1 MVVFAI
7 FFALGVWLL
16 QQQAALPDFAWA
28 WLLLIYPFTLY
39 PSLLPGKNLF
49 VRSIRLLLLAAF
61 ACGLGF
67 YHAAWQ
73 AGQRLAVSLPDE
85 WQGRDIEVIGVVAE
99 LPRHYERGLRFSF
112 DVEQTLTPQASAPPH
127 IYLSTYS
134 DDKAKPLE
142 LRAGERWR
150 LTLRL
155 KQPHGAANPHGFDFE
170 AWALERNIR
179 AVGYVYNS
187 EKLLIEQL
195 AIRLSEQTTLTK
207 SLVMAGHPKGNNRR
221 IDELAQNT
229 LFRGLGYRIETWR
242 EAVRDKF
249 DATLGGAPYAGVL
262 SALAI
267 GDQNSIAPQQWQVFT
282 RTGVNHLMS
291 ISGLHITMLASLAFA
306 VAYWLWR
313 RSARLTLFLPAR
325 KAAALAALLAAIGYA
340 LLSGFA
346 VPAQRTVFMVG
357 AVAAALWLN
366 RNFSLGQIISIALLG
381 VLIPDPWAVMS
392 AGFWLSFGA
401 VALIL
406 YVTAHRLEKSHWLA
420 EYAHVQWAMTIGL
433 TPMLL
438 GLFQQASLVSPLA
451 NAIAIPL
458 VSLVV
463 VPLALLGAA
472 LPIEAPLWLAH
483 IVMDGVMRFLE
494 WLNAL
499 PQAVWTQ
506 HAPPAWSVAV
516 AMLGAMWILL
526 PRGFPARWLGFL
538 LLLPM
543 FLNTPEP
550 PAQGALRL
558 IVFDVGQGLAV
569 VAQTRQHAL
578 LYDTGPDFSGD
589 ADSGN
594 RILIPTMRA
603 LGIAE
608 LDGLILS
615 HNDTDHTGGTAS
627 IMQTIPVGWLSSSL
641 PIDSLKTV
649 RAELVEAHSPFDNA
663 FSPEHS
669 RRIRANGLQTA
680 IAQVENRRCH
690 DGESWSWDGVQ
701 FEMLHPAPDN
711 GGAKK
716 AHDNDLS
723 CVLRIS
729 TGKHSVLLAGDIEKN
744 SETRLLK
751 QHADNLS
758 TSLLVVPHH
767 GSKSSSSYEF
777 VAATL
782 PDYAVFTAGYR
793 NRFGHPREEVLQRYA
808 DSGAELLRSDEDG
821 AILVEMN
828 AQGLRVE
835 RYRKTHRR
843 YWTHSP

>member
-1 MVVFAI
+1 MFIFAI

-28 WLLLIYPFTLY
+28 WLLVFPFVLY
-39 PSLLPGKNLF
+39 FLLLRRSELPARSLR
-49 VRSIRLLLLAAF
+49 VLLLAAF
-61 ACGLGF
+61 ACAAGF

-73 AGQRLAVSLPDE
+73 AEQRLAVSLPDE
-85 WQGRDIEVIGVVAE
+85 WQGRDIEVVGVVAE
-99 LPRHYERGLRFSF
+99 LPRHYERGLRFNF
-112 DVEQTLTPQASAPPH
+112 DVEQTLTPRASVPEH

-134 DDKAKPLE
+134 DSKAKPLA
-142 LRAGERWR
+142 LKAGERWR

-155 KQPHGAANPHGFDFE
+155 KRPHGTANPHGFDFE
-170 AWALERNIR
+170 IWALERNIR
-179 AVGYVYNS
+179 ATGYVHN
-187 EKLLIEQL
+187 
-195 AIRLSEQTTLTK
+195 
-207 SLVMAGHPKGNNRR
+207 KGDNRR
-221 IDELAQNT
+221 IDALADG
-229 LFRGLGYRIETWR
+229 FGYRIETWR

-249 DATLGGAPYAGVL
+249 DTTLGDAPYAGVL

-267 GDQNSIAPQQWQVFT
+267 GDQNSILPAQWQVFT

-306 VAYWLWR
+306 AAYWLWR
-313 RSARLTLFLPAR
+313 RSVRLTLFLPAR
-325 KAAALAALLAAIGYA
+325 KAAALAALLTAISYA

-346 VPAQRTVFMVG
+346 VPAQRTVYMVG
-357 AVAAALWLN
+357 AVAAALWIN
-366 RNFSLGQIISIALLG
+366 RNFSLGQILSIALLG
-381 VLIPDPWAVMS
+381 VLIPDPWAVIS
-392 AGFWLSFGA
+392 VGFWLSFGA

-406 YVTAHRLEKSHWLA
+406 YVTAQRIGRSHWLV
-420 EYAHVQWAMTIGL
+420 EYANVQWAMAIGL
-433 TPMLL
+433 TPLLL
-438 GLFQQASLVSPLA
+438 GLFQQVSLVSPIA

-463 VPLALLGAA
+463 VPLVLLGAA
-472 LPIEAPLWLAH
+472 LPLEAPLWLAH
-483 IVMDGVMRFLE
+483 LTMDGVMRFLE

-506 HAPPAWSVAV
+506 HAPPAWSVAA
-516 AMLGAMWILL
+516 AMLGVMWILL

-569 VAQTRQHAL
+569 AAQTRQHAL
-578 LYDTGPDFSGD
+578 LYDTGPDFSGE

-594 RILIPTMRA
+594 RILIPTLRA
-603 LGIAE
+603 LGIAK

-615 HNDTDHTGGTAS
+615 HDDSDHTGGATS
-627 IMQTIPVGWLSSSL
+627 VMQAMPVGWVSSSL
-641 PIDSLKTV
+641 SDMHPLLQSV
-649 RAELVEAHSPFDNA
+649 AH
-663 FSPEHS
+663 
-669 RRIRANGLQTA
+669 T
-680 IAQVENRRCH
+680 RRCH
-690 DGESWSWDGVQ
+690 DGENWNWDGVQ
-701 FEMLHPAPDN
+701 FEILHPAH
-711 GGAKK
+711 GSSGTKK
-716 AHDNDLS
+716 THDNEQS

-729 TGKHSVLLAGDIEKN
+729 VGEHSILLAGDIEKN
-744 SETRLLK
+744 SEARLIRE
-751 QHADNLS
+751 HAGKLF
-758 TSLLVVPHH
+758 TSLLVAPHH
-767 GSKSSSSYEF
+767 GSKSSSSLDF

-782 PDYAVFTAGYR
+782 PDYVVFTAGYR

-821 AILVEMN
+821 AIMVEMN
-828 AQGLRVE
+828 AQGLQME

-843 YWTHSP
+843 YWTHK

>member
-1 MVVFAI
+1 MVIFAI

-16 QQQAALPDFAWA
+16 QQQAVLPDFAWA
-28 WLLLIYPFTLY
+28 WLLLIFPFALFH
-39 PSLLPGKNLF
+39 SLLRRSKLLA
-49 VRSIRLLLLAAF
+49 RSIRILLLAAL

-73 AGQRLAVSLPDE
+73 AEQRLAVSLADE
-85 WQGRDIEVIGVVAE
+85 WQGRDIEAIGVVAE
-99 LPRHYERGLRFSF
+99 LPHHYERGLRFSF
-112 DVEQTLTPQASAPPH
+112 DVEQTLTPQASVPEH
-127 IYLSTYS
+127 IYLSTYF
-134 DDKAKPLE
+134 DRQAKPPE
-142 LRAGERWR
+142 LKAGERWR

-170 AWALERNIR
+170 MWALERNIR
-179 AVGYVYNS
+179 ATGYVHNS
-187 EKLLIEQL
+187 EKLL
-195 AIRLSEQTTLTK
+195 
-207 SLVMAGHPKGNNRR
+207 AGHPKGDNRR
-221 IDELAQNT
+221 IDERAPNT

-242 EAVRDKF
+242 ETVRDKF
-249 DATLGGAPYAGVL
+249 NATLGGAPYAGVL

-267 GDQNSIAPQQWQVFT
+267 GDQNSIPPPQWQVFT

-306 VAYWLWR
+306 AVYWLWR
-313 RSARLTLFLPAR
+313 RSTRLTLRLPAR
-325 KAAALAALLAAIGYA
+325 KAAALAALLAALGYA

-346 VPAQRTVFMVG
+346 VPAQRTVYMVG

-366 RNFSLGQIISIALLG
+366 RNFSLGQIVSIALLG

-406 YVTAHRLEKSHWLA
+406 YVTAYRLEKSGWLT
-420 EYAHVQWAMTIGL
+420 EYASVQWAMTIGL
-433 TPMLL
+433 VPMLL
-438 GLFQQASLVSPLA
+438 GLFQQVSLVSPIA

-458 VSLVV
+458 VSLIV
-463 VPLALLGAA
+463 VPLTLLGAV

-483 IVMDGVMRFLE
+483 IAMDGVMHFLE

-506 HAPPAWSVAV
+506 HAPPAWSIA
-516 AMLGAMWILL
+516 AGMLGVLWILL

-550 PAQGALRL
+550 PAQGTLRL

-569 VAQTRQHAL
+569 AAQTRQHAL
-578 LYDTGPDFSGD
+578 LYDTGPDFSGE

-594 RILIPTMRA
+594 RILIPTLRA
-603 LGIAE
+603 LGIAG

-615 HNDTDHTGGTAS
+615 HDDTDHTGGTAS
-627 IMQTIPVGWLSSSL
+627 IVQAMPVGWISFSL
-641 PIDSLKTV
+641 PATHPL
-649 RAELVEAHSPFDNA
+649 
-663 FSPEHS
+663 
-669 RRIRANGLQTA
+669 LQSNNPT
-680 IAQVENRRCH
+680 RRCR
-690 DGESWSWDGVQ
+690 DGESWNWDGVQ
-701 FEMLHPAPDN
+701 FEMLHPVYGNDSTTKP
-711 GGAKK
+711 
-716 AHDNDLS
+716 HDNDLS

-744 SETRLLK
+744 SEQRLIK
-751 QHADNLS
+751 EHADKLF

-767 GSKSSSSYEF
+767 GSKSSSSDEF

-793 NRFGHPREEVLQRYA
+793 NHFGHPKKEVLQRYA

-828 AQGLRVE
+828 AQGIQVE

-843 YWTHSP
+843 YWMQTGSTLR

>member
-1 MVVFAI
+1 MFIFAI

-28 WLLLIYPFTLY
+28 WLLVFSFVLY
-39 PSLLPGKNLF
+39 FLLLRRSELPARSLR
-49 VRSIRLLLLAAF
+49 VLLLAAF
-61 ACGLGF
+61 ACAAGF

-73 AGQRLAVSLPDE
+73 AEQRLAVSLPDE
-85 WQGRDIEVIGVVAE
+85 WQGRDIEVVGVVAE
-99 LPRHYERGLRFSF
+99 LPRHYERGLRFNF
-112 DVEQTLTPQASAPPH
+112 DVEQTLTPRASVPEH

-134 DDKAKPLE
+134 DSKAKPLA
-142 LRAGERWR
+142 LKAGERWR

-155 KQPHGAANPHGFDFE
+155 KRPHGTANPHGFDFE
-170 AWALERNIR
+170 IWALERNIR
-179 AVGYVYNS
+179 ATGYVHN
-187 EKLLIEQL
+187 
-195 AIRLSEQTTLTK
+195 
-207 SLVMAGHPKGNNRR
+207 KGDNRR
-221 IDELAQNT
+221 IDALADG
-229 LFRGLGYRIETWR
+229 FGYRIETWR

-249 DATLGGAPYAGVL
+249 DTTLGDAPYAGVL

-267 GDQNSIAPQQWQVFT
+267 GDQNSILPAQWQVFT

-306 VAYWLWR
+306 AAYWLWR
-313 RSARLTLFLPAR
+313 RSVRLTLFLPAR
-325 KAAALAALLAAIGYA
+325 KAAALAALLTAISYA

-346 VPAQRTVFMVG
+346 VPAQRTVYMVG
-357 AVAAALWLN
+357 AVAAALWIN
-366 RNFSLGQIISIALLG
+366 RNFSLGQILSIALLG
-381 VLIPDPWAVMS
+381 VLIPDPWAVIS
-392 AGFWLSFGA
+392 VGFWLSFGA

-406 YVTAHRLEKSHWLA
+406 YVTAQRIGRSHWLV
-420 EYAHVQWAMTIGL
+420 EYANVQWAMAIGL
-433 TPMLL
+433 TPLLL
-438 GLFQQASLVSPLA
+438 GLFQQVSLVSPIA

-463 VPLALLGAA
+463 VPLVLLGAA
-472 LPIEAPLWLAH
+472 LPLEAPLWLAH
-483 IVMDGVMRFLE
+483 LTMDGVMRFLE

-506 HAPPAWSVAV
+506 HAPPAWSVAA
-516 AMLGAMWILL
+516 AMLGVMWILL

-569 VAQTRQHAL
+569 AAQTRQHAL
-578 LYDTGPDFSGD
+578 LYDTGPDFSGE

-594 RILIPTMRA
+594 RILIPTLRA
-603 LGIAE
+603 LGIAK

-615 HNDTDHTGGTAS
+615 HDDSDHTGGATS
-627 IMQTIPVGWLSSSL
+627 VMQAMPVGWVSSSL
-641 PIDSLKTV
+641 SDMHPLLQSV
-649 RAELVEAHSPFDNA
+649 AH
-663 FSPEHS
+663 
-669 RRIRANGLQTA
+669 T
-680 IAQVENRRCH
+680 RRCH
-690 DGESWSWDGVQ
+690 DGENWNWDGVQ
-701 FEMLHPAPDN
+701 FEILHPAH
-711 GGAKK
+711 GSSGTKK
-716 AHDNDLS
+716 THDNEQS

-729 TGKHSVLLAGDIEKN
+729 VGEHSILLAGDIEKN
-744 SETRLLK
+744 SEARLIRE
-751 QHADNLS
+751 HAGKLF
-758 TSLLVVPHH
+758 TSLLVAPHH
-767 GSKSSSSYEF
+767 GSKSSSSLDF

-782 PDYAVFTAGYR
+782 PDYVVFTAGYR

-821 AILVEMN
+821 AIMVEMN
-828 AQGLRVE
+828 AQGLQME

-843 YWTHSP
+843 YWTHK

>member
-1 MVVFAI
+1 MVVFAV

-16 QQQAALPDFAWA
+16 QQQAALPDFVWA
-28 WLLLIYPFTLY
+28 WLLVFPFALY
-39 PSLLPGKNLF
+39 FLLLP
-49 VRSIRLLLLAAF
+49 RSGLLARSLRFLLLASF
-61 ACGLGF
+61 ACAAGF

-73 AGQRLAVSLPDE
+73 AEQRLAVSLPDE
-85 WQGRDIEVIGVVAE
+85 WQGRDIEVVGVVAE
-99 LPRHYERGLRFSF
+99 LPRHYERGLRFNF
-112 DVEQTLTPQASAPPH
+112 DVEQTLTPRASAPEH

-134 DDKAKPLE
+134 DSKAKPLA
-142 LRAGERWR
+142 LKAGERWR

-155 KQPHGAANPHGFDFE
+155 KQPHGTANPHGFDFE
-170 AWALERNIR
+170 IWALERNIR
-179 AVGYVYNS
+179 ATGYVHN
-187 EKLLIEQL
+187 
-195 AIRLSEQTTLTK
+195 
-207 SLVMAGHPKGNNRR
+207 KGDNRR
-221 IDELAQNT
+221 IDMLA
-229 LFRGLGYRIETWR
+229 GGISYRIETWR

-249 DATLGGAPYAGVL
+249 DTTLGDAPYAGVL

-267 GDQNSIAPQQWQVFT
+267 GDQNSISPAQWQVFT

-291 ISGLHITMLASLAFA
+291 ISGLHITMLASIAFA
-306 VAYWLWR
+306 AAYWLWR

-325 KAAALAALLAAIGYA
+325 KAAALAALLTAIGYA

-346 VPAQRTVFMVG
+346 VPAQRTVYMVG
-357 AVAAALWLN
+357 AVAAALWIN
-366 RNFSLGQIISIALLG
+366 RNFSLGQILSIALLG
-381 VLIPDPWAVMS
+381 VLIPDPWAVIS

-406 YVTAHRLEKSHWLA
+406 YVTAQRIGRSHWLA
-420 EYAHVQWAMTIGL
+420 EYANVQWAMAIGL
-433 TPMLL
+433 TPLLL
-438 GLFQQASLVSPLA
+438 GLFQQVSLVSPLA

-463 VPLALLGAA
+463 VPLVLLGAA
-472 LPIEAPLWLAH
+472 LPLEAPLWLAH
-483 IVMDGVMRFLE
+483 LTMDGVMRFLE

-506 HAPPAWSVAV
+506 HAPPAWSVAA
-516 AMLGAMWILL
+516 AMLGVMWILL

-569 VAQTRQHAL
+569 AAQTRQHAL
-578 LYDTGPDFSGD
+578 LYDTGPDFSGE

-594 RILIPTMRA
+594 RILIPTLRA
-603 LGIAE
+603 LGIAK

-615 HNDTDHTGGTAS
+615 HDDSDHTGGATS
-627 IMQTIPVGWLSSSL
+627 VMQAMPVGWVSSSL
-641 PIDSLKTV
+641 SDMHPLLQSV
-649 RAELVEAHSPFDNA
+649 AH
-663 FSPEHS
+663 
-669 RRIRANGLQTA
+669 T
-680 IAQVENRRCH
+680 RRCH
-690 DGESWSWDGVQ
+690 DGENWNWDGVQ
-701 FEMLHPAPDN
+701 FEILHPAH
-711 GGAKK
+711 GSSGTKK
-716 AHDNDLS
+716 THDNEQS

-729 TGKHSVLLAGDIEKN
+729 VGEHSILLAGDIEKN
-744 SETRLLK
+744 SEARLIRE
-751 QHADNLS
+751 HAGKLF
-758 TSLLVVPHH
+758 TSLLVAPHH
-767 GSKSSSSYEF
+767 GSKSSSSLDF

-782 PDYAVFTAGYR
+782 PDYVVFTAGYR

-821 AILVEMN
+821 AIMVEMN
-828 AQGLRVE
+828 AQGLQME

-843 YWTHSP
+843 YWTHK